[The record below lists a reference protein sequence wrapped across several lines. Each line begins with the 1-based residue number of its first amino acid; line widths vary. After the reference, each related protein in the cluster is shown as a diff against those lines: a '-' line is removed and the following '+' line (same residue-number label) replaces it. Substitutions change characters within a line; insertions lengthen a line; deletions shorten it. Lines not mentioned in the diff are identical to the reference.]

1 MYRMVIVDDS
11 ELTRRGICE
20 SVNWELMDIEI
31 VGEAANGLEA
41 MLLIHDQNPDILI
54 CDVRMPKLDG
64 IALVGELQPSHPSL
78 QVIFLS
84 GYSEKEYLKNA
95 IKLNAVDYIYKPFQL
110 HELVAAVEKAK
121 RNCMQRKPAPQGST
135 DDALLLL
142 QYAPD
147 DPQFAR
153 MPLDFASNMATMI
166 IHMDTAGGRT
176 ADSGYDSQLEDRLIA
191 SRHYVAFRSE
201 AEKLFGSRFVMSS
214 VGSGYLLHANVPPD
228 FLGNAKERLAPFLT
242 VIDGT
247 QAGVAVGVSG
257 LSADVSEL
265 RRAYGQAR
273 LAVHAA
279 FLLGYGRV
287 ILHSE
292 LSGKPFVPAPDLQGC
307 FYTPV
312 QNSNFTAAIG
322 FLEDYIDG
330 MAGCR
335 VQDIPRIKEALA
347 SLAFWLSEEMQ
358 KYAGV
363 PEAPYLSERIHYA
376 PDLQSVREYL
386 MGQLQQHI
394 GNLSSLD
401 NKGRIVL
408 EVEQYILANFDRDLS
423 IREIAQQVYITP
435 NYLCYLYKKNT
446 GRTLSQF
453 ILDVRMEKAS
463 RMVRETSMKLGEV
476 SDALGYANQ
485 NYFTRLFTKYFGES
499 PRAYRDK
506 HGRLPLPPS
515 DDEG

>member
-121 RNCMQRKPAPQGST
+121 RNCMQHKPAPQGST

-201 AEKLFGSRFVMSS
+201 AEKLFEIGRRR
-214 VGSGYLLHANVPPD
+214 VG
-228 FLGNAKERLAPFLT
+228 KE
-242 VIDGT
+242 
-247 QAGVAVGVSG
+247 
-257 LSADVSEL
+257 
-265 RRAYGQAR
+265 
-273 LAVHAA
+273 
-279 FLLGYGRV
+279 
-287 ILHSE
+287 
-292 LSGKPFVPAPDLQGC
+292 C
-307 FYTPV
+307 
-312 QNSNFTAAIG
+312 
-322 FLEDYIDG
+322 
-330 MAGCR
+330 
-335 VQDIPRIKEALA
+335 
-347 SLAFWLSEEMQ
+347 
-358 KYAGV
+358 
-363 PEAPYLSERIHYA
+363 
-376 PDLQSVREYL
+376 
-386 MGQLQQHI
+386 
-394 GNLSSLD
+394 
-401 NKGRIVL
+401 
-408 EVEQYILANFDRDLS
+408 
-423 IREIAQQVYITP
+423 
-435 NYLCYLYKKNT
+435 
-446 GRTLSQF
+446 
-453 ILDVRMEKAS
+453 
-463 RMVRETSMKLGEV
+463 
-476 SDALGYANQ
+476 
-485 NYFTRLFTKYFGES
+485 
-499 PRAYRDK
+499 
-506 HGRLPLPPS
+506 
-515 DDEG
+515 